1 MLQDSNECLK
11 LYASHIAERDAVIKT
26 LRAELKEQEAKLQE
40 CMARDSFTISRTDL
54 RSFFVTVKYRHETD
68 AEWALFERT
77 FSFKLQDEIYKWIE
91 SLPSAREETGKSL
104 PSARE
109 ETGKS
114 LPSTREQTQDSHT
127 SPACTLSEESRHAST
142 LTSHTQADEESR

>member
-1 MLQDSNECLK
+1 MEEITQEYLGMLKDSNECLK

-91 SLPSAREETGKSL
+91 SLPSAREETGK
-104 PSARE
+104 A
-109 ETGKS
+109 
-114 LPSTREQTQDSHT
+114 LPSTREQTHDSHS

>member
-91 SLPSAREETGKSL
+91 SLPS
-104 PSARE
+104 
-109 ETGKS
+109 
-114 LPSTREQTQDSHT
+114 TREQTQDSHT

>member
-104 PSARE
+104 PS
-109 ETGKS
+109 
-114 LPSTREQTQDSHT
+114 TREQTQDSHT